1 MPVKKSWSFFSLFKK
16 SPIIRTKNKHIIKF
30 YWRFRNK
37 NTTLEDLDEYLGRRR
52 PEEDGTG
59 VLGIS
64 RRQSELLC
72 GVAGDS
78 DAASEIL
85 TAEDCPGES
94 SDGLLGTIRHIFIWN
109 ANLAFLHLLP
119 IDFPFPTSNIS
130 LNHLQHTKTRTHTH
144 TNNLTNSPLQ
154 WVRRRGPK
162 MQIFQVGLDLRR
174 LSCNYFFCP
183 SAFSFAVLSLTHSH
197 TVGKAEPFFP
207 PISVLG
213 FGWWCCVEY

>member
-1 MPVKKSWSFFSLFKK
+1 M
-16 SPIIRTKNKHIIKF
+16 
-30 YWRFRNK
+30 
-37 NTTLEDLDEYLGRRR
+37 EDLVEYLGRRR

-94 SDGLLGTIRHIFIWN
+94 SPVLLGTIRHIFIWN

-119 IDFPFPTSNIS
+119 IDFPFPNLKNLSQPPATYKN
-130 LNHLQHTKTRTHTH
+130 TGTREQ
-144 TNNLTNSPLQ
+144 SDKQPLPFNGFAGE
-154 WVRRRGPK
+154 VLIK
-162 MQIFQVGLDLRR
+162 CKSFFQVGLDSRD
-174 LSCNYFFCP
+174 
-183 SAFSFAVLSLTHSH
+183 
-197 TVGKAEPFFP
+197 G
-207 PISVLG
+207 
-213 FGWWCCVEY
+213 

>member
-1 MPVKKSWSFFSLFKK
+1 M
-16 SPIIRTKNKHIIKF
+16 
-30 YWRFRNK
+30 
-37 NTTLEDLDEYLGRRR
+37 EDLDEYLGRRR

-59 VLGIS
+59 VVGIS

-94 SDGLLGTIRHIFIWN
+94 SDVLLGTIRHIFIWN

-119 IDFPFPTSNIS
+119 IDFPFPTSKMS
-130 LNHLQHTKTRTHTH
+130 LNHLQHTKNTRTHEQ
-144 TNNLTNSPLQ
+144 SDKQPPLQ

-162 MQIFQVGLDLRR
+162 MQIFQVGLDL
-174 LSCNYFFCP
+174 
-183 SAFSFAVLSLTHSH
+183 
-197 TVGKAEPFFP
+197 
-207 PISVLG
+207 
-213 FGWWCCVEY
+213 